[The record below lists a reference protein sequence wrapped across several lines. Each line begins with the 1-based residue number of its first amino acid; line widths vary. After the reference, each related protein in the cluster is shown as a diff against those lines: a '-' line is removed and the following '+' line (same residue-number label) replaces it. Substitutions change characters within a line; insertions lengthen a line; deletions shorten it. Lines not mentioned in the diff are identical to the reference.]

1 MRYREPAI
9 CLRTTDF
16 SETSQVVHFL
26 ARNYGQ
32 VKLMAKGTKRP
43 KSKSG
48 GAIDLLSEGDLVF
61 IATTRDTLGTLVE
74 FTESFP
80 HTSLRADSDR
90 LNTALYLI
98 ELAGLLVAEADPHPE
113 VFDLLHNALARLGQA
128 DAPLAAV
135 LAFYQW
141 RLLRRVGLLGGLEE
155 CTSCGN
161 AIEARGKD
169 VYFSSRQGGMI
180 CGACEGAAAERYRL
194 DGPTHSGLAA
204 LAALEKGAKVA
215 LDDKQAAGV
224 NRLLAYHVTQQLGK
238 TPRMLRHV
246 LGAKR
251 GTMD

>member
-32 VKLMAKGTKRP
+32 VKLLAKGAKRP
-43 KSKSG
+43 KSTTG

-61 IATTRDTLGTLVE
+61 IASSRDALGTLVE
-74 FTESFP
+74 FTESVP
-80 HTSLRADSDR
+80 HTPLRADSER
-90 LNTALYLI
+90 LNIALYMI

-128 DAPLAAV
+128 DAPRRAV

-141 RLLRRVGLLGGLEE
+141 RLLRRVGLLGELKE
-155 CTSCGN
+155 CTSCSSAVAAG
-161 AIEARGKD
+161 AKD
-169 VYFSSRQGGMI
+169 VYFSSRQGGLV
-180 CGACEGAAAERYRL
+180 CGACEGAAAEKYRL
-194 DGPTHSGLAA
+194 DGPAQAGLAA
-204 LAALEKGAKVA
+204 LAALERGGKVT
-215 LDDKQAAGV
+215 LDDAQAAGV

-246 LGAKR
+246 LG
-251 GTMD
+251 